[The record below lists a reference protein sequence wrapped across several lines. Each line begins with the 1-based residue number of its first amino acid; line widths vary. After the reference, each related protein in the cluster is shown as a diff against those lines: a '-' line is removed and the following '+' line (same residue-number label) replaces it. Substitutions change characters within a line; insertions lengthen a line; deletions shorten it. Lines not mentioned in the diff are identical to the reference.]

1 MPPNGL
7 SARPAGRSRDGIRHA
22 RLYVMRRLLG
32 LFRTREEGLR
42 TLEQLRAAG
51 VQVQTIENPSRA
63 ADSSRDASAHRTGD
77 GSTGAA
83 TGAVV
88 GALAGGVVG
97 AVPGALLGAL
107 AGHGLG
113 EVNARRYERVV
124 GEGGMALVVD
134 APDIIPAAQAEDM
147 LREGGAVHV

>member
-1 MPPNGL
+1 
-7 SARPAGRSRDGIRHA
+7 
-22 RLYVMRRLLG
+22 MRRLLG
-32 LFRTREEGLR
+32 LFRTREQGLR
-42 TLEQLRAAG
+42 TLERLRAAG
-51 VQVQTIENPSRA
+51 FEVQTIENPSSA
-63 ADSSRDASAHRTGD
+63 AETSRDVSTHRERD
-77 GSTGAA
+77 GSTAAA

-113 EVNARRYERVV
+113 DVNSRRYERVV
-124 GEGGMALVVD
+124 GEGGIALVVD

-147 LREGGAVHV
+147 LREGDAVHVHTGEIPQA